1 MVLQNLMMCH
11 LSGTSIRN
19 VHISTFLTVTNSAI
33 IRFLSYNKFTREL
46 LITKMECIEITSLM
60 MSRPH
65 SVGIYQ
71 TLIIFTVIYES
82 MLLKMLI
89 TISASICRCKC
100 CRPNL
105 RFNSENFGL
114 LLSLQTV
121 HALVPLSVSI
131 RVLSLVILLNIRKIF
146 TKWSHIIIGFINEC
160 IFVESVSIR
169 SLFVC
174 ISIEL
179 FDTLTCKVLCISV

>member
-1 MVLQNLMMCH
+1 MLLLHCQIIRSGYITAAVHANKEMVLQNLMMCH

-146 TKWSHIIIGFINEC
+146 TK
-160 IFVESVSIR
+160 
-169 SLFVC
+169 
-174 ISIEL
+174 
-179 FDTLTCKVLCISV
+179 